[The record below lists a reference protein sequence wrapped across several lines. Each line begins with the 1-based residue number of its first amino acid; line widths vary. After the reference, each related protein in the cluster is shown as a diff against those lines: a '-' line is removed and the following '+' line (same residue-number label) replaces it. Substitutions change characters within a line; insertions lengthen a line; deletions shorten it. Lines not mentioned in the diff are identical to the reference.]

1 MKRSLV
7 GAFIAAA
14 ITTILISPTVAG
26 MVESLLAGTFD
37 PACVPDAF
45 IASGIPAWW
54 ISGACLSCPAGVCAT
69 FGICLLGYLLAFF
82 SNTASQRAEDGGV
95 LGAAQ
100 LKGTDALVRGS
111 LTWDGKSEPTAR
123 GFVYGYRGGALGGKY
138 LFEPGKMV
146 FIDGA
151 TGSGKSRY
159 LYVPTIDLLT
169 YGDGSHGS
177 EPNTIIVLDVKNELV
192 ELCGD
197 ELERRGY
204 KVLLLDL
211 QNPSR
216 SSTFDPIR
224 RIVDLAATGRWQDAE
239 LAADA
244 VASAIVPG
252 DEDGRDSLWTISARG
267 LLSALVLYSATADG
281 CPDGAKTLATV
292 VNVLDHGTEGTG
304 DDPAADLKALFR
316 SLPDGH
322 PARGRASQFVSSGG
336 NELRSI
342 LSTLKSALRVFSS
355 SQVAALVSGSDIDP
369 EAILTEKTALFLH
382 VMDEG
387 SPYNALASVLFD
399 QVWSSV
405 QSVADRNGGRLPRPV
420 TIVGDEWGN
429 LPKVSCLPVL
439 LSLGRSYGILWV
451 GAVQNV
457 AQLNAYGEKAGRPK
471 ILANCMVKVFMK
483 LSEAEDRAYA
493 TELVGKTTR
502 HTQGSSLSR
511 GAASSSSTS
520 YSEHADDVVHA
531 WEWVSRAP
539 DKDGVVVVK
548 HADNGMPASHAGA
561 FTSPV
566 TDCTNTPT
574 KAHFDLGS
582 REHEHARR
590 VVYQA
595 RLEQR
600 AAARQGEEVILWCP
614 EWPEAEGDRDE
625 EGGGGW
631 DGLCLD

>member
-1 MKRSLV
+1 MKKSLV
-7 GAFIAAA
+7 GALIAAA

-26 MVESLLAGTFD
+26 MVESLLAGAFD
-37 PACVPDAF
+37 ASCVPAAF
-45 IASGIPAWW
+45 VTSGIPAWW
-54 ISGACLSCPAGVCAT
+54 LSGSFAACPAGVGVT
-69 FGICLLGYLLAFF
+69 FVTCLLGYLLAFL
-82 SNTASQRAEDGGV
+82 SSAANQRAEDGGV
-95 LGAAQ
+95 LGEAQ
-100 LKGTDALVRGS
+100 LKGIDALVRGS
-111 LTWDGKSEPTAR
+111 SAWDGKSEPAAR
-123 GFVYGYRGGALGGKY
+123 GLVYGYRRGALGGKY

-146 FIDGA
+146 FVDGA

-169 YGDGSHGS
+169 YGDGSRGS
-177 EPNTIIVLDVKNELV
+177 EPNTVIVSDVKNELV

-216 SSTFDPIR
+216 SSTYDPIR
-224 RIVDLAATGRWQDAE
+224 RVVDLAAAGRWQDAE

-244 VASAIVPG
+244 VAAAIVPG
-252 DEDGRDSLWTISARG
+252 DEGGRDSHWTNSARG
-267 LLSALVLYSATADG
+267 LLSALVLYVATADG
-281 CPDGAKTLATV
+281 CPDGARTLATV
-292 VNVLDHGTEGTG
+292 AGVLDHGTEGAG
-304 DDPAADLKALFR
+304 DDPAADLKSLFR

-369 EAILTEKTALFLH
+369 EALLTEKTALFLH

-429 LPKVSCLPVL
+429 LPKVGCLPAL

-493 TELVGKTTR
+493 TELIGKTTR
-502 HTQGSSLSR
+502 HTRGSSLSR
-511 GAASSSSTS
+511 GASTSSSTS
-520 YSEHADDVVHA
+520 FSEHADDVVHA
-531 WEWVSRAP
+531 WEWVGRAP

-548 HADNGMPASHAGA
+548 HADNGMPSSHAGA

-590 VVYQA
+590 MAYQA
-595 RLEQR
+595 RLEER
-600 AAARQGEEVILWCP
+600 AAARQGEEVVRWCP
-614 EWPEAEGDRDE
+614 EWPEEEDRDE
-625 EGGGGW
+625 EDGGGW